1 MGRWAVRD
9 AFARAL
15 EPARALPVLAVA
27 FGLGQVLEAAI
38 VDDVGHRGVTLIFAV
53 LAAVPLAF
61 AWRAPLASVL
71 TFDALC
77 VLDAVL
83 GGRLLASTQ
92 TVVFVCMACMLVLG
106 IRADARAFALGAV
119 ATVAL
124 LNVAALLES
133 IGDDDLAGGITW
145 AAILLVGTPGFLGRV
160 LRSRN
165 DLNRRLDEQAGE
177 LERNRAAREQAAVL
191 AERTRI
197 ARELQDVVAHD
208 VSVMLVQAA
217 AAKRTVPMDPER
229 ARRAIAAVEETGR
242 EALGEL
248 RRLLGVLRRGDEEL
262 ALAPQP
268 SLVRIGALVQRTCAA
283 GLPVELEV
291 AGDPVHLAPG
301 VDAAAFRIVQAALV
315 DVMRH
320 GAATRAVVHVGYE
333 PATVEL
339 RVTDHGR
346 ADGPAYD
353 ARELVGLRERVALY
367 GGELDAGRR
376 PHGGFELRARL
387 PVGELLA

>member
-1 MGRWAVRD
+1 MGRRAVRD
-9 AFARAL
+9 AFGRAL
-15 EPARALPVLAVA
+15 EPGRALAVLAA
-27 FGLGQVLEAAI
+27 ALALGQVLEAAI
-38 VDDVGHRGVTLIFAV
+38 VDDVGRRAVTLAFAV
-53 LAAVPLAF
+53 LAAAPLAF
-61 AWRAPLASVL
+61 AWRAPLASLL

-77 VLDAVL
+77 VLDAAF
-83 GGRLLASTQ
+83 GGRLLASSQ
-92 TVVFVCMACMLVLG
+92 TLLFVCMACVLVLG
-106 IRADARAFALGAV
+106 VRADGRAFALGAV

-124 LNVAALLES
+124 LNVAALLEGV
-133 IGDDDLAGGITW
+133 GDDDVAGGIAW
-145 AAILLVGTPGFLGRV
+145 AAVVLVGTPGFLGRV

-165 DLNRRLDEQAGE
+165 DLNRRLDEQARE

-217 AAKRTVPMDPER
+217 AARRTVPVDPER

-262 ALAPQP
+262 ALAPQA

-291 AGDPVHLAPG
+291 AGEPVHLPPG

-320 GAATRAVVHVGYE
+320 GAATRAVVRVGYE
-333 PATVEL
+333 PAAVEL
-339 RVTDHGR
+339 RVSDDGR
-346 ADGPAYD
+346 DDGPLHG
-353 ARELVGLRERVALY
+353 ARGLVGVRERVALY
-367 GGELDAGRR
+367 GGEVNAGRR
-376 PHGGFELRARL
+376 SHGGYELHARL
-387 PVGELLA
+387 PVAELVA